1 MSGID
6 PSAPAW
12 ILDVAETV
20 LSDRRSR
27 LSDAMLE
34 RDEDI
39 TDNELWAL
47 RRRQLDEA
55 LLAAPEFVMRL
66 RQSRK
71 GDRP

>member
-1 MSGID
+1 MSID

-12 ILDVAETV
+12 ILDVTEAV

-47 RRRQLDEA
+47 RRRQLDED
-55 LLAAPEFVMRL
+55 
-66 RQSRK
+66 S
-71 GDRP
+71 

>member
-12 ILDVAETV
+12 ILDVAEIV

-39 TDNELWAL
+39 TDNELLGTSPPSA
-47 RRRQLDEA
+47 
-55 LLAAPEFVMRL
+55 
-66 RQSRK
+66 
-71 GDRP
+71 

>member
-47 RRRQLDEA
+47 RRRQLDED
-55 LLAAPEFVMRL
+55 
-66 RQSRK
+66 S
-71 GDRP
+71 